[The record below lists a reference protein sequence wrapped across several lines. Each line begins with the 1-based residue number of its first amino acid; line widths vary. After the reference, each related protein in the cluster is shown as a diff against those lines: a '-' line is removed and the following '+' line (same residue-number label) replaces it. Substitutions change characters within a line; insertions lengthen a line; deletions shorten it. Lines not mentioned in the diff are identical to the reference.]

1 MMEDPPIS
9 DPLNASSTPT
19 REEIAA
25 YVEEQI
31 RSIRSQLQP
40 SNRVKPAKPK
50 GYAAD
55 RGSDPDVWLFQFE
68 QYAELV
74 GLTDREKVQLAAT
87 FLEGPAA
94 VWWRSVAIELQTHQP
109 PNNIITWTSFK
120 NQLVQQFK
128 PIDST
133 KMARDRL
140 AELKQVGSVQKYNAE
155 FNRLVLEAGNV
166 GPIEALDRY
175 TRGLKAEI
183 RMEVDLANVSS
194 VQQAQ
199 AKAQRVDSITW
210 QARSNNRPF
219 HNPVPF
225 NNGHAPMDIS
235 AIHSEAAKRQE
246 MQPDSVN
253 AMVKRFTR
261 SRPQQ
266 HAPPMSR
273 EEFQRCRQ
281 NGLCLKCK
289 KPGHTARFCL
299 DKSEHL
305 NKKNL
310 GNGQTR

>member
-1 MMEDPPIS
+1 MVVEPHLETVHTPHPEPYSDLPIGSSLIALSFRGSTMMEDPPMS
-9 DPLNASSTPT
+9 DPINASSTPT

-40 SNRVKPAKPK
+40 SNRVKPAKSK

-55 RGSDPDVWLFQFE
+55 RGSDPDLRLFQFE
-68 QYAELV
+68 QYAVLV

-175 TRGLKAEI
+175 TRDLKAGI

-199 AKAQRVDSITW
+199 AKAQRVDSIAW

-225 NNGHAPMDIS
+225 NNGHARMDIS
-235 AIHSEAAKRQE
+235 AYPLRGSQTPRDAARQCECYDEA
-246 MQPDSVN
+246 
-253 AMVKRFTR
+253 FYTI
-261 SRPQQ
+261 
-266 HAPPMSR
+266 
-273 EEFQRCRQ
+273 
-281 NGLCLKCK
+281 
-289 KPGHTARFCL
+289 
-299 DKSEHL
+299 
-305 NKKNL
+305 
-310 GNGQTR
+310 